1 MEDKIKQLIEFH
13 KLARQ
18 ECVEL
23 LSDLNRNSDDIATD
37 LLIRQ
42 YQEERVWRGV
52 FINQLEDL
60 L

>member
-1 MEDKIKQLIEFH
+1 MEDKIKELIEFH

-18 ECVEL
+18 ECGEL
-23 LSDLNRNSDDIATD
+23 LSDLSRNSNDIVTD

-42 YQEERVWRGV
+42 YQEERAWRGI